1 MKVAFVGVKRDY
13 SKLDKNYVRFF
24 NKYHLEIP
32 FYYAELG
39 GMDVTVT
46 TTNYTGVHEDFP
58 SGGRFW
64 NEPELSWL
72 GGHEKGRH
80 EVVVHWR
87 DWFEDL
93 YDKKA
98 YNVLHTCDH
107 TYSDEW
113 KQKVRAA
120 VTAGKLKAI
129 ICYRGWHAE
138 NMARELSQDG
148 HRLLEIPKLQII
160 TDLTFGVD
168 PTIYTPAPNKDRRAL
183 LWSSDPGR
191 GLMGAVQL
199 AIQLHQRDKR
209 FKLHICHPDYVKP
222 NPIQHPAIV
231 WHGNVPNGP
240 ELWKIFNETGVLLYT
255 STFREPSSRACR
267 QAQAAG
273 SLVCYPP
280 NMGTPSEY
288 IQDMDTGIMR
298 NIPRWSE
305 TLLNVLDSPDY
316 DRICNLAR
324 KQALSESWEVQAKRF
339 RSKMQELLGGRQ

>member
-13 SKLDKNYVRFF
+13 QKLDSKYVRFF

-46 TTNYTGVHEDFP
+46 TTNYTGAHEGFE

-107 TYSDEW
+107 TYSQEW
-113 KQKVRAA
+113 KQKVR
-120 VTAGKLKAI
+120 TAIIQKKLKAI

-138 NMARELSQDG
+138 NMERELSSDG
-148 HRLLEIPKLQII
+148 FRKLEIPGLQII

-168 PTIYTPAPNKDRRAL
+168 PRIYLPSPTKDRRAL

-191 GLMGAVQL
+191 GLVPAVEL
-199 AIQLHQRDKR
+199 AVKLHQRDPR
-209 FKLHICHPDYVKP
+209 IKLHVCHPDYVKV
-222 NPIQHPAIV
+222 NPIRHPAIV

-240 ELWKIFNETGVLLYT
+240 QLWNLFNETGVLLYP
-255 STFREPSSRACR
+255 STFKEPSSRACR
-267 QAQAAG
+267 QAQCAG
-273 SLVCYPP
+273 SLVLYPP
-280 NMGTPSEY
+280 GMGTPSEY
-288 IQDMDTGIMR
+288 IRDMDTGIVR
-298 NIPRWSE
+298 PTTQWAD

-316 DRICNLAR
+316 ERICANAR
-324 KQALSESWEVQAKRF
+324 QQALSESWEVQAQRF
-339 RSKMQELLGGRQ
+339 KETLRKLLGGNG